1 MSRLLLQTA
10 IVVATPRPT
19 TASAGAGKSTLIY
32 TFTFIG
38 ASLVAGLLF
47 LGIMFRYMIKH
58 RMWRAPVTTPL
69 QPARKPGGDLVSDL
83 PHIKEIVVISN
94 PDGCASIAIVRQ
106 EEVSD
111 GQPPFL
117 TYETQISQKAFA
129 DYSKGQSC
137 AGLHSAPSMTHAAS
151 ASDLAGLN
159 TKKTL
164 TTSQR
169 LITPERVIAE
179 HENCT

>member
-1 MSRLLLQTA
+1 MCR
-10 IVVATPRPT
+10 
-19 TASAGAGKSTLIY
+19 
-32 TFTFIG
+32 
-38 ASLVAGLLF
+38 
-47 LGIMFRYMIKH
+47 
-58 RMWRAPVTTPL
+58 
-69 QPARKPGGDLVSDL
+69 
-83 PHIKEIVVISN
+83 
-94 PDGCASIAIVRQ
+94 CASIAIVRE

-117 TYETQISQKAFA
+117 IYETQISQKAFA
-129 DYSKGQSC
+129 DYSKRQPC

-159 TKKTL
+159 TKKAL

-179 HENCT
+179 DESST